1 MEDLAQR
8 LEAALAGR
16 YAIERVLGAGGMAVV
31 YLARD
36 RKHGDRAVALKVLRP
51 EFAAALGPER
61 FLREIRIA
69 AHLNH
74 PHIVPVFDSGE
85 AGGLLYY
92 VMPCVEGETLRQR
105 MRRESALSHA
115 EAARIVSDV
124 AAGLAHAHAHGVVHR
139 DVKPENIMLPGG
151 EAVVTDFGI
160 ARAVRVATDESLT
173 GAGFS
178 LGTVGYMSPEQA
190 AGSAELDGRSD
201 VYSLACVAYELVA
214 GDALRRWLTPETLRA
229 GRIECAPP
237 PARDRLDTLPAGVEA
252 AVVRALA
259 PLPDDR
265 YGTALEFA
273 AAFAAGDPKARAV
286 TRRSVAVLPFEC
298 LGGGVEEVYL
308 GDGLAEEITGALA
321 RIRALRVASRTSAF
335 AYRGRRTDVRE
346 IARALGVGTILE
358 GTIRRAGDTL
368 RVAVQLVNAADGY
381 QVWSARYERDL
392 RDVFPMQDEI
402 AQRVAEALAV
412 VLSDDERRAIRRAP
426 PVDASAHDYYLRGL
440 HYFHQWRKKSLEYA
454 LQMFDRAI
462 EADPGFALAHAGVAD
477 SCSVLHMYYP
487 SSTADLARA
496 DEASRRALELGP
508 ELPEAHAARGF
519 ALFQLGRYDEAEVE
533 FRIAMRLDP
542 RQFEARYYFGRQCF
556 QRGAFGEAARWFEE
570 AAAVREDYPARFFAA
585 QSYTAQDRPQ
595 QAEAAYRRALAVAER
610 HIELHP
616 DDPRAATMCAVSACR
631 LGEAERGLAWAER
644 ALEIDPED
652 AGVRYNVACLYAL
665 EGQRERALDCLEEVA
680 RLGFANWEWVAKD
693 PDLASL
699 RDEPRFRALQPRA

>member
-1 MEDLAQR
+1 VEELAKR
-8 LEAALAGR
+8 LQAALAGR
-16 YAIERVLGAGGMAVV
+16 YAIERVLGSGGMAVV

-51 EFAAALGPER
+51 GFASALGPER

-69 AHLNH
+69 AHLSH
-74 PHIVPVFDSGE
+74 PHIVPVFDSGG
-85 AGGLLYY
+85 ADGLLYY
-92 VMPCVEGETLRQR
+92 VMPCIEGETLRQR
-105 MRRESALSHA
+105 MRRAPSVSFA
-115 EAARIVSDV
+115 EASRIVADV
-124 AAGLAHAHAHGVVHR
+124 AAALAHAHTHGVVHR
-139 DVKPENIMLPGG
+139 DVKPENIMLPSG

-160 ARAVRVATDESLT
+160 ARAVRLATDESFT

-178 LGTVGYMSPEQA
+178 LGTPGYMSPEQA

-214 GDALRRWLTPETLRA
+214 GEPLRRWLSAESLRA
-229 GRIECAPP
+229 GRIAKATP
-237 PARDRLDTLPAGVEA
+237 PARHRLDTLPTGVEA
-252 AVVRALA
+252 ALVRALA

-265 YGTALEFA
+265 YATALEFA
-273 AAFAAGDPKARAV
+273 GAFAGGASAAPPLAW
-286 TRRSVAVLPFEC
+286 RSVAVLPFEC
-298 LGGGVEEVYL
+298 LGGGPEEAYL
-308 GDGLAEEITGALA
+308 GDGLAEEITCALA
-321 RIRALRVASRTSAF
+321 RVRALRVASRTSAF

-346 IARALGVGTILE
+346 IARALGVGSILE

-368 RVAVQLVNAADGY
+368 RVAVQLVNADDGY
-381 QVWSARYERDL
+381 QLWSERYERDM
-392 RDVFPMQDEI
+392 RDVFAMQDEI

-412 VLSDDERRAIRRAP
+412 VLSDDERRALRRAP
-426 PVDASAHDYYLRGL
+426 AVDASAYDYYLRGL

-454 LQMFDRAI
+454 QQMFDRAI
-462 EADPGFALAHAGVAD
+462 EADPSFALAHAGAAD

-496 DEASRRALELGP
+496 DEASRRALELAP

-519 ALFQLGRYDEAEVE
+519 ALYQLGRYDEAEVE
-533 FRIAMRLDP
+533 FRIAIRLDP

-570 AAAVREDYPARFFAA
+570 AAAVRDDYPARFFAA
-585 QSYTAQDRPQ
+585 QAYTAQGRPEL
-595 QAEAAYRRALAVAER
+595 ADAAYRRALAVAER
-610 HIELHP
+610 HIERHP

-644 ALEIDPED
+644 ALAIDPED

-680 RLGFANWEWVAKD
+680 RLGFGNWEWVGKD

-699 RDEPRFRALQPRA
+699 HDEPRFKALLALS